1 MTRFGNRHA
10 LSSIASSTACE
21 TDGASEGSAG
31 GAGVCAAGS
40 CTALRCAHSL
50 DLLAPRRD
58 ARLQRGHTTRS
69 LDADVAV
76 STVSGPLFNG
86 TIIGI
91 VTDDLPKT
99 AEDSPLLRKCSLHNK
114 LERPKRKV
122 HDANYIEFYKKWR
135 SLENIADVKGDMRKM
150 PRFAI
155 RSWLLGF
162 FSGTRSSSSSL
173 RRAPPLLDR
182 ESAV

>member
-1 MTRFGNRHA
+1 MVVGQ
-10 LSSIASSTACE
+10 LVAC
-21 TDGASEGSAG
+21 DSG
-31 GAGVCAAGS
+31 
-40 CTALRCAHSL
+40 CTAGAALRGAHSL
-50 DLLAPRRD
+50 DVLAPRRESRR
-58 ARLQRGHTTRS
+58 ALRRGHTSRS

-114 LERPKRKV
+114 LDRPKRKV

-135 SLENIADVKGDMRKM
+135 SLENIADVKSDMRKM

-155 RSWLLGF
+155 RSWLLGI